1 MTASTGRGAPRPFL
15 LATDEATLRSRTS
28 TALLLVRLVP
38 GAVFLS
44 EGVQKF
50 LFPDALAAGRFA
62 EIGIPAPELIG
73 PFAGAVETVCGLL
86 LVVGLLTRPAT
97 VPLIVDMVL
106 ALALTKIPILWGGSA
121 DKPSA
126 RGLWDFAHE
135 ARTDYA
141 MLLALVAVLLA
152 GAGAWSVDA
161 RRARA
166 SGRTT

>member
-1 MTASTGRGAPRPFL
+1 MTAPTGRGAPRPFL

-28 TALLLVRLVP
+28 TALLLV
-38 GAVFLS
+38 
-44 EGVQKF
+44 
-50 LFPDALAAGRFA
+50 
-62 EIGIPAPELIG
+62 
-73 PFAGAVETVCGLL
+73 
-86 LVVGLLTRPAT
+86 VGLLARLAT

-126 RGLWDFAHE
+126 RGFWDFAHE
-135 ARTDYA
+135 ARTGYT
-141 MLLALVAVLLA
+141 MLLTLVAVLLA

-166 SGRTT
+166 SGHTRDRRRPAGASARYIKPA

>member
-1 MTASTGRGAPRPFL
+1 MSATTGRGAPRPFL
-15 LATDEATLRSRTS
+15 LDTRSASSRTS

-62 EIGIPAPELIG
+62 KIGIPAPELIG

-86 LVVGLLTRPAT
+86 LVVGLLTRLAT

-141 MLLALVAVLLA
+141 MLLTLVAVLLA

-161 RRARA
+161 CRARA
-166 SGRTT
+166 NGHTT